1 MARPF
6 DLSVYLVTDPDLTG
20 GRTVEAT
27 VEMALAGGVTFVQLR
42 DPHGK
47 GGAMVETARRLV
59 SLLRPHGIPLVIND
73 RVDVALAA
81 DADGVH
87 VGQSDIDARDV
98 RAMIGPDRI
107 LGLSVG
113 TPAEFEASRAAL
125 AACDYVGVGPV
136 FATAT
141 KVDAG
146 GAIGMAGV
154 ASMCRLIKLPS
165 VAIGG
170 LNAGNTAE
178 AIRAGADGVAVVS
191 AIMNATDPAA
201 AARAIAAAVA
211 VGRGK

>member
-20 GRTVEAT
+20 GRSVEAT
-27 VEMALAGGVTFVQLR
+27 VERALAGGVSFVQLR

-47 GGAMVETARRLV
+47 GRLMVETARRLV
-59 SLLRPHGIPLVIND
+59 TLLRPLGIPLVIND

-113 TPAEFEASRAAL
+113 TPTEFETSRAAL
-125 AACDYVGVGPV
+125 AAVDYVGVGPV

-141 KVDAG
+141 KTDAG

-154 ASMCRLIKLPS
+154 AAMCRLIGLPS

-191 AIMNATDPAA
+191 AIMNAADPAA
-201 AARAIAAAVA
+201 AAKAIAAAVA
-211 VGRGK
+211 EGRGI

>member
-1 MARPF
+1 MARSF
-6 DLSVYLVTDPDLTG
+6 DLSVYLVTDPELTG
-20 GRTVEAT
+20 RRTVEAT
-27 VEMALAGGVTFVQLR
+27 VEMALAGGVSFVQLR

-47 GGAMVETARRLV
+47 GRLMVETARRLV
-59 SLLRPHGIPLVIND
+59 ALLRPRGIPLVIND

-125 AACDYVGVGPV
+125 AAVDYVGVGPV

-141 KVDAG
+141 KTDAG

-154 ASMCRLIKLPS
+154 ATMCRLIKLPS

-170 LNAGNTAE
+170 LNASNTAE

-201 AARAIAAAVA
+201 AAKAIAAAVA
-211 VGRGK
+211 EGRGK